1 MTAKGMADR
10 KMTASFLE
18 EVKEEAGRA
27 TEQLLLQAKT
37 EPGDILIVGCSSSEI
52 VGERI
57 GTFSSVETAQAVF
70 EGIYEVTQAHGLFLA
85 AQCCEHLNRAV
96 IVEKELMK
104 RDHLT
109 RVNVVPKPKAGG
121 SFGTTA
127 YQRFKEPVAVEK
139 ITAQAGMD
147 IGDTLIGMHLQPVAV
162 PVRIEVKQIGNAHLV
177 CARTRAKFVGG
188 SRAVYDEELL

>member
-1 MTAKGMADR
+1 MAAKGMADR

-70 EGIYEVTQAHGLFLA
+70 EGIYEITQAHGLFLA

-96 IVEKELMK
+96 IVEKK
-104 RDHLT
+104 
-109 RVNVVPKPKAGG
+109 
-121 SFGTTA
+121 
-127 YQRFKEPVAVEK
+127 
-139 ITAQAGMD
+139 
-147 IGDTLIGMHLQPVAV
+147 LQKLS
-162 PVRIEVKQIGNAHLV
+162 II
-177 CARTRAKFVGG
+177 
-188 SRAVYDEELL
+188 

>member
-1 MTAKGMADR
+1 MAAKGMADR

-70 EGIYEVTQAHGLFLA
+70 EGIYEITQAHGLFLA

-147 IGDTLIGMHLQPVAV
+147 IGDTLIGMHLQPAA
-162 PVRIEVKQIGNAHLV
+162 EV
-177 CARTRAKFVGG
+177 TRSSMPDPLKPRGTAW
-188 SRAVYDEELL
+188 S

>member
-1 MTAKGMADR
+1 MAAKGMADR

-70 EGIYEVTQAHGLFLA
+70 EGIYEITQAHGLFLA
-85 AQCCEHLNRAV
+85 AQCCEHLNRAL
-96 IVEKELMK
+96 ILEKEAAVKYGYPM
-104 RDHLT
+104 
-109 RVNVVPKPKAGG
+109 VNVVPQPKAGG
-121 SFGTTA
+121 SFATA
-127 YQRFKEPVAVEK
+127 AYKAFEHPVAVEH
-139 ITAQAGMD
+139 IQAAAGMD
-147 IGDTLIGMHLQPVAV
+147 IGDTLIGMHLRDVAV
-162 PVRIEVKQIGNAHLV
+162 PVRLRTGQIGDAHVV
-177 CARTRAKFVGG
+177 CARTRPKFIGG
-188 SRAVYDEELL
+188 GRAVYDEELM

>member
-1 MTAKGMADR
+1 MAAKGMADR

-70 EGIYEVTQAHGLFLA
+70 EGIYEIKMCIRDRDIMHGHI
-85 AQCCEHLNRAV
+85 CMENGIDV
-96 IVEKELMK
+96 
-104 RDHLT
+104 
-109 RVNVVPKPKAGG
+109 
-121 SFGTTA
+121 
-127 YQRFKEPVAVEK
+127 FKEEIIILEIK
-139 ITAQAGMD
+139 
-147 IGDTLIGMHLQPVAV
+147 
-162 PVRIEVKQIGNAHLV
+162 
-177 CARTRAKFVGG
+177 
-188 SRAVYDEELL
+188 

>member
-70 EGIYEVTQAHGLFLA
+70 EGIYEITQAHGLFLA

-127 YQRFKEPVAVEK
+127 YQQFKEPVAVEK

-147 IGDTLIGMHLQPVAV
+147 IGDTLIGMHLQQ
-162 PVRIEVKQIGNAHLV
+162 R
-177 CARTRAKFVGG
+177 R
-188 SRAVYDEELL
+188 

>member
-1 MTAKGMADR
+1 MAAKGMADR

-127 YQRFKEPVAVEK
+127 YQRFKEPVAVE
-139 ITAQAGMD
+139 
-147 IGDTLIGMHLQPVAV
+147 
-162 PVRIEVKQIGNAHLV
+162 
-177 CARTRAKFVGG
+177 
-188 SRAVYDEELL
+188 